1 MSCSFATNYTAA
13 WFRIYSIPITRS
25 RIRSSS
31 SRIQLFVVVL
41 VTMVEWQFIGN
52 STVVIIVIDGG
63 STSVIVG
70 IVVVVDSGRFNRQWW
85 RRRK

>member
-1 MSCSFATNYTAA
+1 MSSSLATNTAA

-25 RIRSSS
+25 TIRSCRS
-31 SRIQLFVVVL
+31 SRIQLVVVVR

-63 STSVIVG
+63 STSVIFG